1 MKKLSVLLTFTLL
14 ASLAIAQKGKVNT
27 ALSYFNSGKLDKAKE
42 FIDLGIKHPKCADY
56 DKAYFV
62 KGQIYQGIFESP
74 LPAYKNLD
82 KNALY
87 VAYDAFKKVIELDV
101 KKNYTKKLLN
111 QYTNLA
117 LDFTNQAVKKY
128 NDSDF
133 AGALE
138 DFKLVLKIEGS
149 DIMKEK
155 NIIDTAVIFNAGMA
169 AQKAG
174 KLEEAVNFYKEALK
188 YNYGEAKT
196 YAFLANCLKEL
207 KQEEESLKFLHKGYE
222 LYPDNTYMLVE
233 LINYYLLGG
242 EPEKAEKYLDAA
254 ISQDPGNAS
263 FYRAKGTLYEKTQKL
278 EEAIK
283 MYEKALEL
291 DPKDFNSQYN
301 LGLIHLN
308 KVSQVHKKV
317 NDIMDV
323 DEYNKEIKKVFA
335 MYKEVI
341 PYFTK
346 AHQLDPKEKNTII
359 TLKELY
365 FRLRNESAE
374 YMDLYKKY
382 KEMADGAEGK

>member
-138 DFKLVLKIEGS
+138 DFKKVLEIEGS

-169 AQKAG
+169 AQKVG
-174 KLEEAVNFYKEALK
+174 KLEEAVSFYKEALK
-188 YNYGEAKT
+188 YNYGEAKI
-196 YAFLANCLKEL
+196 YAFLANCFKEL

-222 LYPDNTYMLVE
+222 LYPDNEYMLVE
-233 LINYYLLGG
+233 LINYYLYGG

-254 ISQDPGNAS
+254 ISKDPSNAS
-263 FYRAKGTLYEKTQKL
+263 YYRAKGHLFEKTNKV
-278 EEAIK
+278 EDAVD
-283 MYEKALEL
+283 MYKKALVY
-291 DPKDFNSQYN
+291 DSNDFVSQYN
-301 LGLIHLN
+301 LGMIHLN
-308 KVSQVHKKV
+308 KVTQVHKKV
-317 NDIMDV
+317 NDIMDAE
-323 DEYNKEIKKVFA
+323 EYNREIKKVFT

-341 PYFTK
+341 PYFVK
-346 AHQLDPKEKNTII
+346 AHNIDNKEKNTI
-359 TLKELY
+359 TYLKELY

-374 YMDLYKKY
+374 YMDLYKKFNA
-382 KEMADGAEGK
+382 MVEGK